1 MNVESIYPDTVSYSI
16 KMKNISLF
24 IFLCLFA
31 GALPAQ
37 NADSL
42 NSEKLVREKV
52 LSDIQTNLERK
63 TKAIDST
70 VVRLDRK
77 VDSLDVSIRETN
89 NAREKADKLLERVQA
104 LEDKQ
109 KAVEQ
114 NELNV
119 FQANYQSA
127 VVNLVYM
134 DREIKPVLLFKTSK
148 EFFEL
153 LSETTNPQEYPGY
166 KEWFQKFHD
175 YMEKNKNN
183 NVSLTVLAN
192 MLDYSGTVINSIP
205 LGGPITALFFAGVEH
220 FINSLGKKQKQL
232 KADSEKMFEL
242 TTKLSQFAHDKSN
255 IEHDWSTITKELN
268 EMHSR
273 YDTILIQNLKSLGIS
288 AVDFEAHFNNESDAE
303 KRYAYITAIRQKAA
317 AVVASQKTSVPKDW
331 KENIYFS
338 LMDVQS
344 LKVRFGQIT
353 FRMDENMDDYKDLLK
368 QYAKDPMIGIQIDAL
383 EKKLNEL
390 KDVFD
395 NAFNPLDYLH
405 SATRMYKVT

>member
-1 MNVESIYPDTVSYSI
+1 
-16 KMKNISLF
+16 MKKTFPF
-24 IFLCLFA
+24 ILFA
-31 GALPAQ
+31 LICTHVVAQ
-37 NADSL
+37 KSDTLDSGK
-42 NSEKLVREKV
+42 SVREKV
-52 LSDIQTNLERK
+52 LSDIQASLDRK
-63 TKAIDST
+63 TKFIDST
-70 VVRLDRK
+70 VSKLDRK
-77 VDSLDVSIRETN
+77 VDSLDRSIKETS

-114 NELNV
+114 NELNI
-119 FQANYQSA
+119 FQANYQAA

-153 LSETTNPQEYPGY
+153 LTETTNPMDYPGY
-166 KEWFQKFHD
+166 KDWYQKFHD
-175 YMEKNKNN
+175 FIEKNKKTS
-183 NVSLTVLAN
+183 VSLNVLAN
-192 MLDYSGTVINSIP
+192 MVDYSGTVASSIP
-205 LGGPITALFFAGVEH
+205 LGGPVTVLFFSGLES
-220 FINSLGKKQKQL
+220 FINSLGKKKKEL
-232 KADSEKMFEL
+232 KDESEKMFEL

-255 IEHDWSTITKELN
+255 VEHDWETITKELN
-268 EMHSR
+268 EMHSH
-273 YDTILIQNLKSLGIS
+273 YDTVLNQNLRSLGIS
-288 AVDFEAHFNNESDAE
+288 GRDFNMKFNNESDAE
-303 KRYAYITAIRQKAA
+303 KRYAYITEIRQKAS
-317 AVVASQKTSVPKDW
+317 AVVASQKTALPKDW

-344 LKVRFGQIT
+344 LKLRFGEIT
-353 FRMDENMDDYKDLLK
+353 FRMHENMDEYNDLLK
-368 QYAKDPMIGIQIDAL
+368 HYSNDPVIGVKIAAL

>member
-1 MNVESIYPDTVSYSI
+1 
-16 KMKNISLF
+16 MKNVLLAGFLF
-24 IFLCLFA
+24 FSETIAFA
-31 GALPAQ
+31 Q
-37 NADSL
+37 RADSL

-52 LSDIQTNLERK
+52 LSDIQTSLDRK
-63 TKAIDST
+63 TKSLDST

-104 LEDKQ
+104 LEDKE

-119 FQANYQSA
+119 FQANYQAA

-153 LSETTNPQEYPGY
+153 LSETTNPEDYPGY
-166 KEWFQKFHD
+166 KNWYEKFHG

-183 NVSLTVLAN
+183 NISLTILAN
-192 MLDYSGTVINSIP
+192 MVDYSGTVASSIP
-205 LGGPITALFFAGVEH
+205 LGGPVTVLFFSGVES
-220 FINSLGKKQKQL
+220 FINSLGRKQKQL
-232 KADSEKMFEL
+232 KEESEKMFEL
-242 TTKLSQFAHDKSN
+242 TTKLSQFAHDKSSV
-255 IEHDWSTITKELN
+255 EHDWNSITKELN
-268 EMHSR
+268 EMDNH
-273 YDTILIQNLKSLGIS
+273 YDTILNQNLKLLGIS
-288 AVDFEAHFNNESDAE
+288 ALDFDLNFNNESDAE
-303 KRYAYITAIRQKAA
+303 RRYNYITGLRQKAA
-317 AVVASQKTSVPKDW
+317 ALVSSQKTSVPKDW

-338 LMDVQS
+338 LMDVQA
-344 LKVRFGQIT
+344 LKLRFGQIT
-353 FRMDENMDDYKDLLK
+353 FRMHENMDEYGDLLK
-368 QYAKDPMIGIQIDAL
+368 QYSNDNIIGMKIEAL

-390 KDVFD
+390 KNVFD
-395 NAFNPLDYLH
+395 NAFNPLDYFH